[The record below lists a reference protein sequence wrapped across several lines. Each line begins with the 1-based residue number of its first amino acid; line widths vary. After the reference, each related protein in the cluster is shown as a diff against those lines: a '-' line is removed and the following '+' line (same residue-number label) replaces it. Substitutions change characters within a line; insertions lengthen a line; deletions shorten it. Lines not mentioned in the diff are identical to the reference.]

1 MPLPSTGVAAT
12 CYCECR
18 RGSLN
23 QGAMF
28 DGHSLLSGLTTAIA
42 VLGLFIVLE
51 QRVIAAI
58 RFGKT
63 VMAEVGFLK
72 SLDFH
77 IAKGVIRSHPAPAVL
92 ARAGCHPDPI
102 DPHVR

>member
-1 MPLPSTGVAAT
+1 
-12 CYCECR
+12 
-18 RGSLN
+18 
-23 QGAMF
+23 MF

-51 QRVIAAI
+51 KRVIAAI

-77 IAKGVIRSHPAPAVL
+77 ITKGVIRSHPAPAVL
-92 ARAGCHPDPI
+92 ARPGCHPDPI
-102 DPHVR
+102 DPHASIGRLLEAPNEVFDLKARAPDAA